1 MLNKEKIIRYGFII
15 NLPFLILLALSC
27 LSGKLNP
34 AVWWPIALTGLAFP
48 ILLLITVVSGITWL
62 FIKPKF
68 SLFCL
73 LPIIIN
79 IPNILVT
86 FPIQFTNDNE
96 EKNSTSLRIL
106 SWNVN
111 LLNYSA
117 PDTET
122 AIRENGK
129 IFSKLRHIN
138 ADVIC
143 LQEFFTAV
151 IPDKTYNFIDSIRNS
166 LDYPYFYFSRDY
178 PKFDEKFFS
187 GTLIL
192 SKYKIIDSNKFDFPN
207 SIPGSII
214 KASIQYHNDT
224 IDIVSSRL
232 LHINFGSYENPYLKN
247 GDKTRGKLHQSI
259 SRLKYSYADK
269 VKQVKKL
276 QEVLDNCKH
285 PSIFAGDLNDIPTS
299 YVYNNVK
306 RNMKDVWL
314 QKGMG
319 AGPTFKFFT
328 NTLRIDFIFSD
339 RSFDVK
345 KTDRII
351 STASDHY
358 GVFSDMLLKKD

>member
-1 MLNKEKIIRYGFII
+1 MFSKKKVIRYGFII

-34 AVWWPIALTGLAFP
+34 TIWWPIALSGLAFP
-48 ILLLITVVSGITWL
+48 MLLIIAVVSGIIWL
-62 FIKPKF
+62 FIKPKL

-73 LPIIIN
+73 IAIIIS

-96 EKNSTSLRIL
+96 AENSTTLRIL
-106 SWNVN
+106 TWNVN

-129 IFSKLRHIN
+129 IFSKLRQVN

-214 KASIQYHNDT
+214 KASIQFQNDT
-224 IDIVSSRL
+224 IDIVSSRF
-232 LHINFGSYENPYLKN
+232 LHISFGSGDNTDLKN
-247 GDKTRGKLHQSI
+247 GYKTQGKLPQSI
-259 SRLKYSYADK
+259 SRLKHVYADK
-269 VKQVKKL
+269 VSQVKKL

-285 PSIFAGDLNDIPTS
+285 PSIFAGDLNDVPTS

-319 AGPTFKFFT
+319 AGPTFKFIT
-328 NTLRIDFIFSD
+328 NTIRIDFIFSD

-345 KTDRII
+345 KTNRII
-351 STASDHY
+351 SSASDHY
-358 GVFSDMLLKKD
+358 GVFSDLLLKKD

>member
-122 AIRENGK
+122 AIREN
-129 IFSKLRHIN
+129 
-138 ADVIC
+138 
-143 LQEFFTAV
+143 
-151 IPDKTYNFIDSIRNS
+151 
-166 LDYPYFYFSRDY
+166 
-178 PKFDEKFFS
+178 
-187 GTLIL
+187 
-192 SKYKIIDSNKFDFPN
+192 
-207 SIPGSII
+207 
-214 KASIQYHNDT
+214 
-224 IDIVSSRL
+224 
-232 LHINFGSYENPYLKN
+232 
-247 GDKTRGKLHQSI
+247 
-259 SRLKYSYADK
+259 
-269 VKQVKKL
+269 
-276 QEVLDNCKH
+276 
-285 PSIFAGDLNDIPTS
+285 
-299 YVYNNVK
+299 
-306 RNMKDVWL
+306 
-314 QKGMG
+314 
-319 AGPTFKFFT
+319 
-328 NTLRIDFIFSD
+328 
-339 RSFDVK
+339 
-345 KTDRII
+345 
-351 STASDHY
+351 
-358 GVFSDMLLKKD
+358 